1 MKYKFGML
9 LCYNR
14 RTIYIQ
20 WFLITRFLYRG
31 ALVTR
36 KSIVFKLFILTF
48 GFFTLTFV
56 LFFVG
61 QSLFLEK
68 FYINQKVNG
77 VQKAFETFVDDY
89 SKSDQSFDTVKK
101 LKQQFFDQTNA
112 QLILLD
118 QNGVIQDEHNYYIEV
133 HDESNTNEYHIA
145 LNNIMTGQEYSNF
158 MKLAIQ
164 NNEGISVQG
173 IRRKDTIIPITIK
186 STHGTW
192 TNGNII
198 GDLKAYGISS
208 SDGKGDPTSNNIL
221 IQIKGQVTKMNM
233 PSKADL
239 QIANNIDTLVQGV
252 QRWEISAILGE
263 IDRNTLTTYT
273 FSDEKGKNQMFVKP
287 ILQNNTITEFAFAM
301 TSFQPVNEAMIV
313 LKDYYVYAMMI
324 VFLVIIL
331 LSFYYSKIIAKPL
344 IRVNRVTKRMAN
356 FDFSE
361 TLPVTSN
368 DEIGS
373 LSQSINTMSV
383 TLKDR
388 IEQLHV
394 ANEKLQEDVEMERQL
409 ERTRKDFIS
418 GVSHELKTPLSVIR
432 SFAEGIKDGVSNN
445 TDYYTDVILE
455 EVDKMNTL
463 IVEMLELA
471 KLESGTYKLDVQ
483 SFAIDTLIHQVYNK
497 LLFSIEEKQLA
508 VTINADTDLIV
519 EANRNRME
527 QVIINLLSNAIRY
540 TPIGKAIIISALNR
554 EDHVY
559 ISIKNDGS
567 PIPEENLNKIWERFY
582 RLDTSRS
589 RHTGGTGLGLSI
601 VKNILELHHV
611 PYGVSN
617 ESDGVLFYFSLK
629 KGNRNE

>member
-1 MKYKFGML
+1 M
-9 LCYNR
+9 
-14 RTIYIQ
+14 
-20 WFLITRFLYRG
+20 
-31 ALVTR
+31 TR
-36 KSIVFKLFILTF
+36 KSIVFKLFLLTF

-68 FYINQKVNG
+68 FYINKKVSG
-77 VQKAFETFVDDY
+77 VTKAFETFVDDY
-89 SKSDQSFDTVKK
+89 SKSDQNFDTVKK
-101 LKQQFFDQTNA
+101 LKQKFYDTTNA

-118 QNGVIQDEHNYYIEV
+118 QNGVIQDVHDYYIDV
-133 HDESNTNEYHIA
+133 HDESNNTEYHIA
-145 LNNIMTGQEYSNF
+145 LNNILTGQEYSNF
-158 MKLAIQ
+158 MKLALQ
-164 NNEGISVQG
+164 NNESISVQG
-173 IRRKDTIIPITIK
+173 IRKKDTIIPISII
-186 STHGTW
+186 SPHGTW
-192 TNGNII
+192 TNGNIVS
-198 GDLKAYGISS
+198 DLKSFGISS
-208 SDGKGDPTSNNIL
+208 NDVNADPSSRNLL
-221 IQIKGQVTKMNM
+221 IQIKGTVTKMSL

-239 QIANNIDTLVQGV
+239 QVANNIDTLIQGV

-287 ILQNNTITEFAFAM
+287 IVQNNTITEFAFAM

-313 LKDYYVYAMMI
+313 LKDYYVYAMII

-373 LSQSINTMSV
+373 LSKSINTMSV

-394 ANEKLQEDVEMERQL
+394 ANEKLQEDVEKERML

-463 IVEMLELA
+463 IVDMLELA
-471 KLESGTYKLDVQ
+471 KLESGTYKLEVQ
-483 SFAIDTLIHQVYNK
+483 TFSIDSLIHQVNTK
-497 LLFSIEEKQLA
+497 LLFSMEEKNLF
-508 VTINADTDLIV
+508 VTVNAEKDLVV
-519 EANRNRME
+519 EANRNRIE

-540 TPIGKAIIISALNR
+540 TPVGKMITISALDQGDR
-554 EDHVY
+554 VY
-559 ISIKNDGS
+559 VSIKNDGE
-567 PIPEENLNKIWERFY
+567 PIPEENLNKIWNRFY
-582 RLDTSRS
+582 RLDASRS
-589 RHTGGTGLGLSI
+589 RNTGGTGLGLSI
-601 VKNILELHHV
+601 VKNILELHHA
-611 PYGVSN
+611 PYGVRN
-617 ESDGVLFYFSLK
+617 EEDGVLFYFSLK
-629 KGNRNE
+629 KGDKKE

>member
-1 MKYKFGML
+1 M
-9 LCYNR
+9 
-14 RTIYIQ
+14 
-20 WFLITRFLYRG
+20 
-31 ALVTR
+31 TR
-36 KSIVFKLFILTF
+36 KSIVFKLFLLTF

-68 FYINQKVNG
+68 FYINKKVSG
-77 VQKAFETFVDDY
+77 VKKAFETFVDDY
-89 SKSDQSFDTVKK
+89 SKSDQNFDTVKK
-101 LKQQFFDQTNA
+101 LKQKFYDTTNA

-118 QNGVIQDEHNYYIEV
+118 QNGVIQDVHDYYIDV
-133 HDESNTNEYHIA
+133 HDESNNTEYHIA
-145 LNNIMTGQEYSNF
+145 LNNILTGQEYSNF
-158 MKLAIQ
+158 MKLALQ
-164 NNEGISVQG
+164 NNESISVQG
-173 IRRKDTIIPITIK
+173 IRKKDTIIPISII
-186 STHGTW
+186 SPHGTW
-192 TNGNII
+192 TNGNIVS
-198 GDLKAYGISS
+198 DLKSFGISS
-208 SDGKGDPTSNNIL
+208 NDVNSDPSSRNLL
-221 IQIKGQVTKMNM
+221 IQIKGTVTKMSL

-239 QIANNIDTLVQGV
+239 QVANNIDTLIQGV

-263 IDRNTLTTYT
+263 IDRNTLTTYS

-287 ILQNNTITEFAFAM
+287 IVQNNTITEFAFAM

-313 LKDYYVYAMMI
+313 LKDYYVYAMII

-373 LSQSINTMSV
+373 LSKSINTMSV

-394 ANEKLQEDVEMERQL
+394 ANEKLQEDVEKERML

-463 IVEMLELA
+463 IVDMLELA
-471 KLESGTYKLDVQ
+471 KLESGTYKLEVQ
-483 SFAIDTLIHQVYNK
+483 TFSIDSLIRQVNTK
-497 LLFSIEEKQLA
+497 LLFSMEEKNLF
-508 VTINADTDLIV
+508 VTVNAEKDLVV
-519 EANRNRME
+519 EANRNRIE

-540 TPIGKAIIISALNR
+540 TPVGKTITISALDQGDR
-554 EDHVY
+554 VY
-559 ISIKNDGS
+559 VSIKNDGE
-567 PIPEENLNKIWERFY
+567 PIPEENLNKIWNRFY
-582 RLDTSRS
+582 RLDASRS
-589 RHTGGTGLGLSI
+589 RNTGGTGLGLSI
-601 VKNILELHHV
+601 VKNILELHHA
-611 PYGVSN
+611 PYGVRN
-617 ESDGVLFYFSLK
+617 EEDGVLFYFSLK
-629 KGNRNE
+629 KGDKKE